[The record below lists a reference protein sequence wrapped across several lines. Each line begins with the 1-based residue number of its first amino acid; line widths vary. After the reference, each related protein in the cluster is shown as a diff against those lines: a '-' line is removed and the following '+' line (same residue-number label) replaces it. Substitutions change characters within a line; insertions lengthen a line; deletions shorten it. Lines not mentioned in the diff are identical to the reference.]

1 MTSTSPDLRTTV
13 AADKTERWHRLRQA
27 ALTLFEERGFAAVS
41 IDDIAAAAGVSRRT
55 FFNHFE
61 TKAGALFDPAPG
73 EAAQVAELLARE
85 VGADPWAALTRAL
98 KAYLAEELRTVS
110 ARRRILAG
118 QPELNRFL
126 LLANMYFEES
136 VLAWLGGRGITG
148 LHARAMSSMALACV
162 REAFTAWDAESGQ
175 ARLFE
180 LLDQLFALAAA
191 GTAAIRATGAADRVT
206 DRTTG
211 RITDGATNRATGR
224 TTERDRDRATP
235 KAGQTRSRILLT
247 AERLFAE
254 HGVFAVSNRQISEA
268 AGQGNNAAV
277 GYHFGTK
284 SDLLRAIVD
293 DHTTR
298 LERIR
303 ERLLRDRG
311 DSTELRD
318 WVACVVLPFTDHL
331 SSLGTP
337 SWYARLAAQI
347 MTEPRLRE
355 LVAGGLH
362 DAPGFH
368 TVVAGLH
375 RCLPGLPPEL
385 RRRRDDMART
395 LLVHTCAHRERTLPM
410 DADAAR
416 AAWEATAAELMDAVE
431 GLYLAPAS
439 SH

>member
-85 VGADPWAALTRAL
+85 VGADPWVALTRAL
-98 KAYLAEELRTVS
+98 RAYLAVEFRTVS

-148 LHARAMSSMALACV
+148 LRARAMSSMALACV

-191 GTAAIRATGAADRVT
+191 GTAAIRPTGAADRATNRTTSRTASRTADRAT
-206 DRTTG
+206 DR
-211 RITDGATNRATGR
+211 ATNRAT
-224 TTERDRDRATP
+224 P
-235 KAGQTRSRILLT
+235 KASQTRSRILLT

-293 DHTTR
+293 DHTAR

-303 ERLLRDRG
+303 ERLLRSRG

-331 SSLGTP
+331 SSLGTQ

-355 LVAGGLH
+355 LVAGGSH

-395 LLVHTCAHRERTLPM
+395 LLVHTCAHRERTLPA